1 MLKIRIETIPH
12 DRHRYPT
19 VGDYWDDPD
28 GTLQLRVTDLGDRRL
43 ELLIALHE
51 LIECELCRQRGI
63 AEPDIMAF
71 DVAFE
76 KEIEAGRRDDDEE
89 PGDDPRAPYHREHV
103 YATNIERMLAYEMGV
118 HWDDYGERL
127 DELYAERDEA

>member
-12 DRHRYPT
+12 DRQRYPT

-28 GTLQLRVTDLGDRRL
+28 GTLQVRISDVGDRRL
-43 ELLIALHE
+43 ELLVALHE

-71 DVAFE
+71 DLAFE
-76 KEIEAGRRDDDEE
+76 KEIEAGERDDDEE

-103 YATNIERMLAYEMGV
+103 YATNVERMLAYEMGV
-118 HWDDYGERL
+118 NWDEYGERL
-127 DELYAERDEA
+127 DELYEARAEA